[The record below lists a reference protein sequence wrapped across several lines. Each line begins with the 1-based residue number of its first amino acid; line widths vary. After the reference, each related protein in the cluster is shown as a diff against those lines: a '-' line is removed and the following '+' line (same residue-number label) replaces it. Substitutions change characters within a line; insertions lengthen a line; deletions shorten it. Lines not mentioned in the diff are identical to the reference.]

1 MLGEWRFA
9 RSLQP
14 LARSPEGALAVYGS
28 ASWPGASGLAREARF
43 CALDFELD
51 GLGRAAHVLQAG
63 WVPFEGVRLRLDGAQ
78 ACDIRSTAALDNA
91 AVAIHGIGEQ
101 RAAAGRPVKEALR
114 ALLPDLAGRILVAH
128 GASIERAALRR
139 LARSAFGADLPVRA
153 ICTLAIERRLHPGL
167 VGTAPYRLG
176 AARRRYGLPVYP
188 IHDALSDAIAAAEL
202 FLAQLT
208 RLPADT
214 ALASLEAL

>member
-1 MLGEWRFA
+1 MIGDWWFA
-9 RSLQP
+9 RSLRA
-14 LARSPEGALAVYGS
+14 LARSPEGALAAYGS
-28 ASWPGASGLAREARF
+28 ASWPDARCPAGEAPL

-51 GLGRAAHVLQAG
+51 GLDDGAHVLQAG
-63 WVPFEGVRLRLDGAQ
+63 WVPFEGRRLRLDGAQ
-78 ACDIRSTAALDNA
+78 VCDIRSRATLNDG

-114 ALLPDLAGRILVAH
+114 ALLPDIAGRIVIAH

-139 LARSAFGADLPVRA
+139 LAANAFGVSLPVRT
-153 ICTLAIERRLHPGL
+153 ICTLALERRLHPGL

-188 IHDALSDAIAAAEL
+188 PHDALSDAMAAAEL

-208 RLPADT
+208 RLPADIR
-214 ALASLEAL
+214 LVSLEAR